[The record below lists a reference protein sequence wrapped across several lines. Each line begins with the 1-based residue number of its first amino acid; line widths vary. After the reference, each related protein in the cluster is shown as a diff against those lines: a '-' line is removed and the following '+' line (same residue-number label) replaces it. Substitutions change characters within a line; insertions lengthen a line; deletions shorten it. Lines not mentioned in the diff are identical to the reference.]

1 MQTREGPS
9 LVGFRARTGR
19 LARRP
24 ARIAAAD
31 RERER
36 AVGSGRGVRDRGGHW
51 LTDVVAG
58 EAPGVLSSR
67 LGERLLRHGPRSE
80 RGWSPRPTLLL
91 TAGDPLFFGVS
102 LPLRP

>member
-24 ARIAAAD
+24 ARIAAPD

-36 AVGSGRGVRDRGGHW
+36 AGESGRGVRDRRGHW
-51 LTDVVAG
+51 PTDVVAG
-58 EAPGVLSSR
+58 AAPRVLSSLYMDEEGVDR
-67 LGERLLRHGPRSE
+67 V
-80 RGWSPRPTLLL
+80 L
-91 TAGDPLFFGVS
+91 TAAARS
-102 LPLRP
+102 LTSW